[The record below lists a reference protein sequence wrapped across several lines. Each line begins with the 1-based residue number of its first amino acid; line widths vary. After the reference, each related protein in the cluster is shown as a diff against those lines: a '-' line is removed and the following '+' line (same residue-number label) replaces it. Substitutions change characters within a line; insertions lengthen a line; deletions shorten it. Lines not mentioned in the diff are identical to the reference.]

1 MKLMLYLTTAMLAAW
16 LLLQIDN
23 PLREWAMERYAVRVS
38 AGLEREMNWSKR

>member
-23 PLREWAMERYAVRVS
+23 PLKEWAMERYAAQVS
-38 AGLEREMNWSKR
+38 ARLEWEMNWSRR